1 MATVKETLKWIYER
15 PARAMKIY
23 YGGGRKDAITEMCIG
38 CVGTSQEA
46 GKCQCQD
53 CPLWTFR
60 PGAAKGLWNEV
71 TQSFEPCDVPSFV
84 PPKEQLAQLASAN
97 VSDAVRE
104 HARKLGNSRKGIDT
118 DDE

>member
-1 MATVKETLKWIYER
+1 MNVKETIKWIYER
-15 PARAMKIY
+15 PARALKIY

-46 GKCQCQD
+46 AKCQCDD

-60 PGAAKGLWNEV
+60 PGASKGMWSD
-71 TQSFEPCDVPSFV
+71 TKDAFEPCEIPSFV
-84 PPKEQLAQLASAN
+84 PPKDQLEQLAAAG

-118 DDE
+118 DGE

>member
-1 MATVKETLKWIYER
+1 MTTVKETLKWIYER
-15 PARAMKIY
+15 PARALKIY
-23 YGGGRKDAITEMCIG
+23 YGGGRKDAITEMCIS

-46 GKCQCQD
+46 GKCQCLE

-60 PGAAKGLWNEV
+60 PGASKGAWDEA
-71 TQSFEPCDVPSFV
+71 TQSFKPCDIPSFV
-84 PPKEQLAQLASAN
+84 PPKEQLQQLAEAN

-118 DDE
+118 DEE